1 VNAALASYE
10 EPGGAA
16 PAALSVLVHLLLFAF
31 LYFGVQWQT
40 KHPDTVEV
48 ELWSQLPVA
57 EPQPAP
63 PVEPRPEPQPELK
76 PAPPPPPAQKVEA
89 APKKPDIAV
98 EREKKAPKKAEPK
111 KQDPLKFDASKRL
124 RDQLAQ
130 EQQSLAQ
137 KQEREEAIRQFAP
150 AAQASPVIDAG
161 YADRIRSRIKQYIVV
176 PSDIKGNPEA
186 IFDVVQLPS
195 GDVMSA
201 RLRQSS
207 GVRAYD
213 DAVER
218 AILKASPL
226 PKPDRPEQFRRDLQL
241 KFRPQE

>member
-1 VNAALASYE
+1 VNAALAAYE

-48 ELWSQLPVA
+48 ELWSQLPAA

-63 PVEPRPEPQPELK
+63 PVEPRPEPKPELK

-89 APKKPDIAV
+89 APKKPDIAI

-111 KQDPLKFDASKRL
+111 KQDPLKFDAGKRL

-137 KQEREEAIRQFAP
+137 KQERDEAIRQFAP
-150 AAQASPVIDAG
+150 AVQSSPVIDAG

-176 PSDIKGNPEA
+176 PPDMKGNPEA

-213 DAVER
+213 EAVER